1 MRGHHRCP
9 LVASLANGGLNRDL
23 AEEVDT
29 EIIRVERELA
39 QTRAVLNVIKA
50 PDQEQ
55 ELSIRYSISRRSK
68 GSEVKLIEA
77 NASSLLMPG
86 DLLAVIQDVYPQK

>member
-1 MRGHHRCP
+1 
-9 LVASLANGGLNRDL
+9 
-23 AEEVDT
+23 
-29 EIIRVERELA
+29 
-39 QTRAVLNVIKA
+39 VLNVIKA